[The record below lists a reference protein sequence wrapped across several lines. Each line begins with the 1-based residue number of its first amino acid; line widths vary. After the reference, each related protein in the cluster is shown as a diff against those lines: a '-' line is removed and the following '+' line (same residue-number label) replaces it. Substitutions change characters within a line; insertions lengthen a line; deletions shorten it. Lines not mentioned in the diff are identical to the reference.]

1 MDVNPL
7 YIFIMKIAI
16 PKTANDSIILND
28 DLTILLVFERDVIES
43 FLII

>member
-7 YIFIMKIAI
+7 YIFIMKIVI

-28 DLTILLVFERDVIES
+28 DLTILLVFESDFIAS